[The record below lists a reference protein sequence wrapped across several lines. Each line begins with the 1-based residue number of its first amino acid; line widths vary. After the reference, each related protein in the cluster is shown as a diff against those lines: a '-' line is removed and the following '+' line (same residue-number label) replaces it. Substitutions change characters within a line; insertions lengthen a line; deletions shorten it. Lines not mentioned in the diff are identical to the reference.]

1 MNWVNKMSDKT
12 KSIIRKIIYAIL
24 FLAMIG
30 AFIYLGEKYA
40 SNSEPK
46 VWVISDFYN
55 DLDVSNETYEVIRG
69 KKMISLLKD
78 GKSLIFIGSK
88 SSPYSAKYMEELNKV
103 IIDNRISKVYYY
115 DLDNDKGQRN
125 SNYYNIRDL
134 LNGYLTATDD
144 NNSNLLAPSFY
155 IIDGGKVKYYN
166 TDTAAM
172 KNTETVETYWT
183 EQREIAFRQEITE
196 AINKYYLNK

>member
-1 MNWVNKMSDKT
+1 MSDKT
-12 KSIIRKIIYAIL
+12 KGIIRKVVYAIL
-24 FLAMIG
+24 FLVMIG

-88 SSPYSAKYMEELNKV
+88 SSSYSVKYMEELNKV
-103 IIDNRISKVYYY
+103 IKDNKIEKVYYY

-125 SNYYNIRDL
+125 SNYYEIREL
-134 LNGYLTATDD
+134 LNGYLTITDD
-144 NNSNLLAPSFY
+144 SNNNLLAPSFY

-166 TDTAAM
+166 TDTVAM
-172 KNTETVETYWT
+172 KNTDTIESYWT
-183 EQREIAFRQEITE
+183 ENKEIEFRQEISE

>member
-1 MNWVNKMSDKT
+1 MSDKT
-12 KSIIRKIIYAIL
+12 KGIIRKVVYAIL
-24 FLAMIG
+24 FLVMIG

-88 SSPYSAKYMEELNKV
+88 SSSYSVKYMEELNKV
-103 IIDNRISKVYYY
+103 IKDNKIEKVYYY

-125 SNYYNIRDL
+125 SNYYEIREL
-134 LNGYLTATDD
+134 LNGYLTITDD
-144 NNSNLLAPSFY
+144 SNNNLLAPSFY
-155 IIDGGKVKYYN
+155 IVDGGKVKYYN
-166 TDTAAM
+166 TDTVAM
-172 KNTETVETYWT
+172 KNTDTIESYWT
-183 EQREIAFRQEITE
+183 EDKEIEFRQEISE